1 MKRKEFDNACKECF
15 YYGVKGKYPE
25 PTCIRSKDSFTGGK
39 LGTYAVFAKICEEI
53 YQGEKIE
60 KCKYYLGGEEERIR
74 KIRSGNENCHGK
86 FRRDKKICSTR
97 VA

>member
-1 MKRKEFDNACKECF
+1 MKRKEFDNTCKECF
-15 YYGVKGKYPE
+15 YYGAKGKYLE
-25 PTCIRSKDSFTGGK
+25 PTCVRSKDPCTGGM

-74 KIRSGNENCHGK
+74 NKEW
-86 FRRDKKICSTR
+86 
-97 VA
+97 